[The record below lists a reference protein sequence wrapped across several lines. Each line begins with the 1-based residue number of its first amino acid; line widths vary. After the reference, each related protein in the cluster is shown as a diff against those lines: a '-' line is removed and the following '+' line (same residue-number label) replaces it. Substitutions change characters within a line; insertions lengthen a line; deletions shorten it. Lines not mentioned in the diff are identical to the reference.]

1 MLRTI
6 QRLALV
12 AIWLTSISNCFAQA
26 PSQVHPAAN
35 QSAQFDE
42 EHIVDVSKLKE
53 KMLESTKPLQERI
66 EKSQL
71 QQKFDKVFEVL
82 KEEEVDSKK
91 LKSSLEDLEQGIDAF
106 RSDWD
111 STIDPL
117 WKAQTTV
124 GETIAKVRTLLA
136 ASQISPKDIKNRS
149 ELVPYESRLKAL
161 AKEITDEPDPQRKE
175 RLKLLFQN
183 LYNLKQIKSVK
194 INLSPASQVLLSRMV
209 DALERL
215 ELQFTRIIFT
225 AEEAFA
231 VLGNQQQFLKDYI
244 QVVRGLIDIED
255 LAGWL
260 AGGGTSESIATV
272 EGLLKQFQDLN
283 STVGN
288 FETAMNEYSEKLLE
302 NIEEHSQKIETN
314 LQGIS
319 PVSTTSN
326 AELDKLIS
334 RYAEKED

>member
-1 MLRTI
+1 MLRI
-6 QRLALV
+6 IPRLALV
-12 AIWLTSISNCFAQA
+12 AIWLTSISNCFAQT
-26 PSQVHPAAN
+26 PSQVQPPAN

-53 KMLESTKPLQERI
+53 KMLESTKPLQERV

-71 QQKFDKVFEVL
+71 QQKFDAVFEVL

-136 ASQISPKDIKNRS
+136 ASQISPRDIKNRS
-149 ELVPYESRLKAL
+149 ELAPYESRLKAL

-194 INLSPASQVLLSRMV
+194 VNLSPASQVLLSRMV

-260 AGGGTSESIATV
+260 AGGCTSESIATV
-272 EGLLKQFQDLN
+272 
-283 STVGN
+283 
-288 FETAMNEYSEKLLE
+288 
-302 NIEEHSQKIETN
+302 
-314 LQGIS
+314 
-319 PVSTTSN
+319 
-326 AELDKLIS
+326 
-334 RYAEKED
+334 